1 MFFQQVIIG
10 KEQGGLTGESHVRVS
25 SFYLVFKGS
34 VLRE

>member
-10 KEQGGLTGESHVRVS
+10 KEQGGLTGESHVS
-25 SFYLVFKGS
+25 LSFYLVLKGS